1 MEPYGEEF
9 IRLWLAAFW
18 LTADVREEGRLG
30 SGGAADESVGDAAVA
45 PDAIEDD
52 IDGAARE
59 SRR

>member
-1 MEPYGEEF
+1 
-9 IRLWLAAFW
+9 LAAFW

-30 SGGAADESVGDAAVA
+30 SGGAADESVGDAAVV

-52 IDGAARE
+52 IDGTAKE